1 MIYEMNLNNGPFEK
15 IKNGTKN
22 IEMRLYDEKRKMLMP
37 CDKIK
42 FTNKTTGDTIL
53 TEVVGLHIFKSFNE
67 LYKHFDKISLGYE
80 AHEIALPSDM
90 ELYYSLDEQLKYG
103 VVGIELKLI

>member
-1 MIYEMNLNNGPFEK
+1 
-15 IKNGTKN
+15 
-22 IEMRLYDEKRKMLMP
+22 MP

-67 LYKHFDKISLGYE
+67 LYKRFDKISLDYE
-80 AHEIALPSDM
+80 ANKNRIA
-90 ELYYSLDEQLKYG
+90 
-103 VVGIELKLI
+103 